1 MSGVADARCPRRPR
15 RDRPAHEKGQA
26 FAEVD
31 AARPRRRKSPG
42 RVAHAHSAPRADR
55 RSNAASPS
63 AAERTMSG
71 GETPARRSG
80 QVRQQDASHQRRQ
93 PSPDEFQGRR
103 VLAELRRPAL
113 RRRHPRTD
121 IGEFGGA
128 LSPRPAP
135 SGGGAA
141 VHIADGAQNGADAS
155 LLFIGSGHTTGSPSV
170 GSIPCRRRRS
180 AHRRSADRC
189 SSGLRR
195 TASATR
201 RGRPGR
207 GFGGSTTGSARHRR
221 GTTTLRGSR
230 PARVALGSA
239 PPPSRRDRHGR
250 PHIATPT

>member
-1 MSGVADARCPRRPR
+1 MRKGRHSLKSTQRDLVGGNHRAASLLRTAPLEPTGDLTQRHHPPPRGRCQVERPR
-15 RDRPAHEKGQA
+15 LGDRSKSGSRTLRD
-26 FAEVD
+26 
-31 AARPRRRKSPG
+31 
-42 RVAHAHSAPRADR
+42 
-55 RSNAASPS
+55 
-63 AAERTMSG
+63 
-71 GETPARRSG
+71 
-80 QVRQQDASHQRRQ
+80 QRRQ
-93 PSPDEFQGRR
+93 PSPDVIQGRR

-128 LSPRPAP
+128 LSPSPTP

-141 VHIADGAQNGADAS
+141 VHIADGAQNGPDAS

-180 AHRRSADRC
+180 ARRRSADRC

-207 GFGGSTTGSARHRR
+207 GFGGSTKGSARHRR